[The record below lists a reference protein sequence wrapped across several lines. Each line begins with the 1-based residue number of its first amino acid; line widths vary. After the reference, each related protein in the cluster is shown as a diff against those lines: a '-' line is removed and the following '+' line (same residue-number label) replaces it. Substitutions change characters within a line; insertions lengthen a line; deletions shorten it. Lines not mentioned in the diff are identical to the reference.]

1 MTHRIAALNL
11 GLVVCALTAL
21 TALAAPAAQAAIT
34 ADAALARLA
43 DRCAEDDRALSEK
56 ARFVFVAGADRVAAV
71 DALGKALEARV
82 ERFDLTTMV
91 DANQYIG
98 ETEKNLERL
107 ATPVRAAASILF
119 FDEADALFGART
131 ATLDAVAER
140 LSRIARGR
148 VVVIGLKARPVV
160 GRLGKSALSALP
172 GAATPP
178 WAAVCGPRG

>member
-1 MTHRIAALNL
+1 MTHRIAALLL
-11 GLVVCALTAL
+11 GLVVCTSAT
-21 TALAAPAAQAAIT
+21 PAANAAIT

-43 DRCAEDDRALSEK
+43 DRCNEDERALSEK
-56 ARFVFVAGADRVAAV
+56 ARFVFAAGPDRVASV
-71 DALGKALEARV
+71 EALGKALDARV
-82 ERFDLTTMV
+82 ERLDLTTMV
-91 DANQYIG
+91 DANGYIG

-107 ATPVRAAASILF
+107 ATPERAAAAILF

-131 ATLDAVAER
+131 ATVDAVVER
-140 LSRIARGR
+140 LARMARGR

>member
-1 MTHRIAALNL
+1 MTHRITALLL
-11 GLVVCALTAL
+11 GLMFASAPTAN
-21 TALAAPAAQAAIT
+21 AAIT

-56 ARFVFVAGADRVAAV
+56 ARLVFVAGADRVAAV

-131 ATLDAVAER
+131 ATLDAVTER